1 MQNSLFSYKYPN
13 RLSEQTS
20 TKRKPMN
27 SFWSDVSCISSFI
40 PHLLV
45 GLWWDEVFNEWIVPA
60 TESQIKIQTCMR
72 RRSMNSFWSDVD
84 ASFIKIPNW
93 VDWGNNYRA
102 SGRRLL
108 SLPIQCKTKRTQ
120 TIRSETPF
128 EIKPTVFSIKS
139 PPLFFWNSVTTSYVR
154 GCSVW
159 GWTTEEHCWSSCQ
172 TRRSVGRQKGRVI
185 EFPTFNLISPSVCPW
200 QTNDLCS
207 GIGCYMFSN

>member
-1 MQNSLFSYKYPN
+1 MSDKVSFNIRSRFGYLPLLIKCRILSSLIN
-13 RLSEQTS
+13 IQTLR
-20 TKRKPMN
+20 TNFHEKKTN
-27 SFWSDVSCISSFI
+27 E
-40 PHLLV
+40 
-45 GLWWDEVFNEWIVPA
+45 LWWDEVFNEWSLRLRFKLVF
-60 TESQIKIQTCMR
+60 MR
-72 RRSMNSFWSDVD
+72 RRSMNSFWSDED

-93 VDWGNNYRA
+93 VHWGNNYRA

-139 PPLFFWNSVTTSYVR
+139 PPLLFWNSVTTSYVR

-172 TRRSVGRQKGRVI
+172 TRRWVGRQKGACDRVSY
-185 EFPTFNLISPSVCPW
+185 F
-200 QTNDLCS
+200 
-207 GIGCYMFSN
+207 